1 MSARAKMKAT
11 LLATTLT
18 ALLAT
23 AAPAL
28 AQDGDIATSDVA
40 ASPTAGA
47 VRVDRPHHGARPLV
61 LDVHA
66 GALYFGPALA
76 AGFRVNI
83 PLVSNGFLPNLN
95 NAIYLSVG
103 ADLYWGRYVD
113 QGVKERGVG
122 FGVPV
127 AFHWE
132 FYFTETLS
140 AFAEVGL
147 NIYFP
152 PAWVGGGD
160 LVDDAAG
167 WFLAQVGGR
176 WMFAEHA
183 GLVVR
188 LGTPYTVVGL
198 ALSF

>member
-1 MSARAKMKAT
+1 MRARATMMA
-11 LLATTLT
+11 
-18 ALLAT
+18 ALML
-23 AAPAL
+23 AAPAI
-28 AQDGDIATSDVA
+28 AEDIDASATETS
-40 ASPTAGA
+40 T
-47 VRVDRPHHGARPLV
+47 VRIDRPHSGPRPLV
-61 LDVHA
+61 FDVHA

-76 AGFRVNI
+76 VGFRVNI
-83 PLVSNGFLPNLN
+83 PLVANGFLPNLN
-95 NAIYLSVG
+95 NSIHLSVG

-113 QGVKERGVG
+113 QGAKERGVG

-132 FYFTETLS
+132 FYFAPTLS

-160 LVDDAAG
+160 LVDDAGG

-176 WMFAEHA
+176 WMFGEHA

-188 LGTPYTVVGL
+188 LGTPYTVAGM
-198 ALSF
+198 AFRF